1 MTTDTTKMSLV
12 YAPADVL
19 QSRCSEV
26 QSSDNVKDIAEKMLE
41 IMRNHGGIG
50 LAANQAGVPL
60 RMFVMQLGKMK
71 KPKIC
76 INPVIIHSCH
86 PYTENEG
93 CLSEP
98 GLTQKVTRD
107 KFILIKYTDING
119 KMIQEHMKELE
130 ARCAQHEIDHLEG
143 ILLSN
148 YSKKDSQHL
157 SKNGK

>member
-1 MTTDTTKMSLV
+1 MTTDTTKMNLV
-12 YAPADVL
+12 YAPAEIL
-19 QSRCSEV
+19 RTRCEQV
-26 QSSDNVKDIAEKMLE
+26 QPSDNVKEIAEKMLE

-50 LAANQAGVPL
+50 LAANQAGVGI

-98 GLTQKVTRD
+98 GLTQSVTRD
-107 KFILIKYTDING
+107 KFILIKYENLDG
-119 KMIQEHMKELE
+119 KVVQEHMKELE
-130 ARCAQHEIDHLEG
+130 ARCAQHEIDHLNG
-143 ILLSN
+143 KLLSESN
-148 YSKKDSQHL
+148 K
-157 SKNGK
+157 